1 MAIIQNPS
9 IVTSGLQVFLDVL
22 NSKSYPGVGNTAYD
36 LSGTGSTLLLN
47 NNPTYAA
54 TGYTTNFIFDGTD
67 DYSEC
72 ATFLNR
78 NQYTKIALFQIHS
91 TNAPNVIIGGDAT
104 FQHVLWM
111 AGGNKLSA
119 GHNNRSGGS
128 FTRVQTTT
136 SLNTYR
142 WYFGAVTFSNSSGYK
157 LYLNQNLEA
166 SDPDTSMFASGNAI
180 IHFGAHTDGSNLLNG
195 KIAQALVYNR
205 ALTQNE
211 ILQNYYAFKFRYG
224 I

>member
-1 MAIIQNPS
+1 MAIVQNPS
-9 IVTSGLQVFLDVL
+9 IVTLGLQAYMDAL
-22 NSKSYPGVGNTAYD
+22 NPRCYSGSGNTAYD
-36 LSGTGSTLLLN
+36 LSGSGSTFYLN
-47 NNPTYAA
+47 NSPGYAS
-54 TGYTTNFIFDGTD
+54 TGYTSSLTFNGTD
-67 DYSEC
+67 EYSEC

-78 NQYTKIALFQIHS
+78 TAYTKIAVFQLNELV
-91 TNAPNVIIGGDAT
+91 TANVIIGGDAT
-104 FQHVLWM
+104 YQHVLWM
-111 AGGNKLSA
+111 AGGNKLAA

-136 SLNTYR
+136 SLSINK
-142 WYFGAVTFSNSSGYK
+142 WYFGAVSFSNVTGFN

-166 SDPDTSMFASGNAI
+166 GSGDTAMFASGNAT
-180 IHFGAHTDGSNLLNG
+180 IHLAAHTDDSNLFNG

-205 ALTQNE
+205 ALSQAE

>member
-1 MAIIQNPS
+1 MAIVQNPS
-9 IVTSGLQVFLDVL
+9 IITLGLQAYMDAL
-22 NSKSYPGVGNTAYD
+22 NPRCYTGSGNTAYD
-36 LSGTGSTLLLN
+36 LSGTGSTFALN
-47 NNPTYAA
+47 NTPGYAS
-54 TGYTTNFIFDGTD
+54 TGYTSCLTFNGTD
-67 DYSEC
+67 EYTEC

-78 NQYTKIALFQIHS
+78 TEYTKIAIFQVNELTS
-91 TNAPNVIIGGDAT
+91 PNVLIGGDGT
-104 FQHVLWM
+104 YQHVLWM
-111 AGGNKLSA
+111 AGGNKLAA

-136 SLNTYR
+136 SLSTNK
-142 WYFGAVTFSNSSGYK
+142 WYFGAVTFSNSSGYN

-166 SDPDTSMFASGNAI
+166 TSGDTSMFAVGNAT
-180 IHFGAHTDGSNLLNG
+180 IHIAAHTDGSNLLNG

-205 ALTQNE
+205 SLSQSE

>member
-1 MAIIQNPS
+1 MAIVQNPS
-9 IVTSGLQVFLDVL
+9 IITFGLQAYMDAL
-22 NSKSYPGVGNTAYD
+22 NPRCYTGSGNTAYD
-36 LSGTGSTLLLN
+36 LSGLGSTFALN
-47 NNPTYAA
+47 NTPGYAS
-54 TGYTTNFIFDGTD
+54 TGYTSCFTFNGTD
-67 DYSEC
+67 EYSEC

-78 NQYTKIALFQIHS
+78 TEYTKIAIFQIHNTS
-91 TNAPNVIIGGDAT
+91 HPNVLIGGDST

-111 AGGNKLSA
+111 AGGNKLAA

-136 SLNTYR
+136 SLSTYK
-142 WYFGAVTFSNSSGYK
+142 WYFGAVSFSNTTGYN

-166 SDPDTSMFASGNAI
+166 GSGDTTMFASGNAT
-180 IHFGAHTDGSNLLNG
+180 IHIAAHTDGSNLLNG

-205 ALTQNE
+205 ALSQAE